1 MILLDIQLEKVSGL
15 KVGREIKSK
24 YPTIPLV
31 FLSGFDFE
39 EYRYQAKKMNAQ
51 GFLLKGISYTELISV
66 IRDVVIKGSKYT
78 IDGKRVL
85 TDSEKNI
92 LQFVSRGFT
101 QESIATELS
110 ISKRTVSTHLQS
122 IYRKMSVNSSAE
134 ALFKGIKLG
143 IISKYD

>member
-1 MILLDIQLEKVSGL
+1 
-15 KVGREIKSK
+15 
-24 YPTIPLV
+24 
-31 FLSGFDFE
+31 
-39 EYRYQAKKMNAQ
+39 MNAQ

-66 IRDVVIKGSKYT
+66 IRDVVIKRSKYT